1 MDVGQRLGGKAAA
14 PSDTSD
20 NLRGKR
26 KKTRVHGF
34 LLRGPVTAEQVKAG
48 LPELAKQADTAHP

>member
-48 LPELAKQADTAHP
+48 LPELA